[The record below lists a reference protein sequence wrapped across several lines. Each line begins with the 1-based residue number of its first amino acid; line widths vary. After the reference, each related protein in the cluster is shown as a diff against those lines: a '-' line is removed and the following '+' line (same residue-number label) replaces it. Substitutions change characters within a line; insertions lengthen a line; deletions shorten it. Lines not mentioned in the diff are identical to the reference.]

1 MFGQHSARLMLH
13 RSVGITPP
21 LRRGI
26 DLAQPGAIEHVAA
39 SRSHRGEIIL
49 FTSDACELC

>member
-1 MFGQHSARLMLH
+1 MSH
-13 RSVGITPP
+13 RSVGITPA

-39 SRSHRGEIIL
+39 SRSHRGEIML

>member
-1 MFGQHSARLMLH
+1 MVPGH
-13 RSVGITPP
+13 RSVGITPA